1 MNKKELNRMK
11 KELKADSAIL
21 NINEIYSVYLKKD
34 NGAIIY
40 NNLNHFQMLDS
51 EMQDFYFNNFKK
63 ILGGNLDTKL
73 FELEFK
79 DNPNETQLILNNML
93 KSQDKNFYIEYANK
107 IIDKILK
114 NYIYDSDI
122 VITFVKGEYW
132 KPSNNKNKTEID
144 GEDDIVQSLPF
155 IMESINKVEPFKKT
169 VVFNF
174 EEKEFKASN
183 ILDTVINFNNPIEG
197 FMFPSF
203 DNGYS
208 DINKILFYNSKP
220 KELNYKFIENVLN
233 CSMKLTAEEEK
244 NCFIDIVK
252 TVVGES
258 IKTEV
263 IEDIYS
269 RITDIEN
276 FSDEDEEINIGLNDI
291 KNILKDIGAKDV
303 EVLDKVFDESCGKD
317 YKFSAKNI
325 VPNFKSKS
333 LKVWNEDISI
343 SVNPKNLSSIKQVKG
358 TNGERC
364 LLIELN
370 DDVLVEGFKL
380 ATEDNI

>member
-269 RITDIEN
+269 RITDMEN

>member
-244 NCFIDIVK
+244 IV
-252 TVVGES
+252 
-258 IKTEV
+258 
-263 IEDIYS
+263 
-269 RITDIEN
+269 
-276 FSDEDEEINIGLNDI
+276 L
-291 KNILKDIGAKDV
+291 
-303 EVLDKVFDESCGKD
+303 
-317 YKFSAKNI
+317 
-325 VPNFKSKS
+325 
-333 LKVWNEDISI
+333 
-343 SVNPKNLSSIKQVKG
+343 
-358 TNGERC
+358 
-364 LLIELN
+364 
-370 DDVLVEGFKL
+370 
-380 ATEDNI
+380 